1 LPLAIIAALNHV
13 THYRYDRPVTLGP
26 QIIRLRPAPHCR
38 AAINS
43 YSLKVSPAEHFVN
56 WQQDPSGNWLARFV
70 FPEPVKEFRIE
81 VDLVTELSIINPFD
95 FFVETDAE
103 IFPFAYPEELRAELA
118 PYLVTEPAGPLLQAY
133 LATIP
138 REPTNTV
145 NFIVDLNARL
155 AQGIAYGIRMEPG
168 VQEPEHTLDI
178 KSGSC
183 RDTSWLL
190 VQIMR
195 HLGFAA
201 RFVSGYLIQ
210 MKADIDPLEGPRGT
224 DKDFTDLHAWA
235 EIYIPGAGWIGLDP
249 TSGLLTGEGHLP
261 LAATP
266 HYRSAAPVSGVASY
280 AETTF
285 DFSMSVARV
294 HEVPRITLPF
304 SDESWTR
311 LDALGERVEADLQR
325 QDVRLTMGGEPTFV
339 SIDDQTGEEWNIAA
353 VGPTKRQ
360 RADVMIRKLR
370 ERFAPGGMLHYGQG
384 KWYPGESL
392 PRWAFAL
399 YWRADGEPIWRDAAL
414 IAREPGA
421 PTGGDRE
428 LEQAASI
435 RDAEALAA
443 GLSEK
448 LGLGADYVLPAYEDT
463 GHWLLKEAQLPDNVD
478 PLDPRLADP
487 EERAR
492 MAQVFQLGLGKP
504 RGYVIPVQRWQSQA
518 GDPRWRSEKWT
529 LRRGKLFLVPG
540 DSPVGYRLPLGSLP
554 VVPKDEYPH
563 IHPQDP
569 MEPRG
574 PLARAGEPSALGPH
588 PEEPRSGVSN
598 DDSASTGSPPFGASF
613 ETRAAPAPQ
622 NEGFKVGMGAHA
634 QMSRAVAPAP
644 GSDAQDRTEQ
654 EIGGEHVRTALSLE
668 VRDNILCVFL
678 PPVEKLE
685 DYLELIASVEAVAHD
700 LNLPVHIEGYSP
712 PSDPRLNVIKVTP
725 DPGVIEVNIHPAR
738 NWREA
743 VEITRGVY
751 EEARQSRLCAEKFM
765 VDGRHT
771 GTGGGNHVVLGGV
784 TPPDSPFL
792 RRPDL
797 LKSII
802 LYWNRHPS
810 LSYLFSGL
818 FIGPTSQA
826 PRIDEA
832 RQDQLYELEIAL
844 AQVPGPGA
852 PTIPLWL
859 VDRLFRNLLV
869 DVSGNTHRTEIC
881 IDKLYSP
888 DGPTGRLG
896 LIEFRSFE
904 MPPDAR
910 MSLAQQLLI
919 RALVAWFWRE
929 PQTGNLVRWGTSLHD
944 RFMLPETVWQDF
956 KDVLADLNRAGYAFD
971 PVWFE
976 AQAEFRFPFFGKVEH
991 GGVELE
997 LRQALEPWHVM
1008 GEEGAIGGTVRYV
1021 DSSVERLQVKV
1032 KGLVPGRHVITC
1044 NGRRLPMTAM
1054 AASGEAIAGLRFK
1067 AWQPASGL
1075 HPTIPVHAPLTFDIV
1090 DTWVGRSLGG
1100 CVYHVAHPGGRN
1112 YETPPVNSYEAEAR
1126 RLARFEAIGH
1136 SPGALAIPPE
1146 ERSAEFP
1153 FTLDLRRLRA

>member
-1 LPLAIIAALNHV
+1 MAIIAALNHV
-13 THYRYDRPVTLGP
+13 THYTYDRPVTLGP

-38 AAINS
+38 AAIKS
-43 YSLKVSPAEHFVN
+43 YSLKVTPAEHFVN
-56 WQQDPSGNWLARFV
+56 WQQDPSGNWLARYV
-70 FPEPVKEFRIE
+70 FPEPVREFRIE
-81 VDLVTELSIINPFD
+81 VDLITELSIINPFD
-95 FFVETDAE
+95 FFVETEAE
-103 IFPFAYPEELRAELA
+103 SFPFHYPDELRAELA
-118 PYLVTEPAGPLLQAY
+118 PYLVTEPPGELLTGY
-133 LATIP
+133 LRDLP
-138 REPTNTV
+138 RDQSNTV

-155 AQGIAYGIRMEPG
+155 ARHVAYGIRMEPG
-168 VQEPEHTLDI
+168 VQEPEHTLAI
-178 KSGSC
+178 RSGSC

-190 VQIMR
+190 VQILR
-195 HLGFAA
+195 HLGLAA

-210 MKADIDPLEGPRGT
+210 MKADIAPLEGPAGT

-235 EIYIPGAGWIGLDP
+235 EVYIPGAGWIGLDP

-280 AETTF
+280 AETKF
-285 DFSMSVARV
+285 DFHMSVARV

-304 SDESWTR
+304 SDESWTQ
-311 LDALGERVEADLQR
+311 LDALGERVEADLAA

-360 RADVMIRKLR
+360 RADVLIRRLR

-399 YWRADGEPIWRDAAL
+399 YWRQDGEPIWRDAAL
-414 IAREPGA
+414 IAREPGT
-421 PTGGDRE
+421 PTGRDLE
-428 LEQAASI
+428 LEAGATMAE
-435 RDAEALAA
+435 AEALAE

-463 GHWLLKEAQLPDNVD
+463 GYWLLKEAQLPDNVD

-492 MAQVFQLGLGKP
+492 MQQVFQLGLGKP

-518 GDPRWRSEKWT
+518 QDRRWRSEKWT
-529 LRRGKLFLVPG
+529 LRRGRLFLVPG

-554 VVPKDEYPH
+554 VVPKAEYPH

-574 PLARAGEPSALGPH
+574 PLPAGGQTASPGFQAPRGGVAQDGPMERGAAQ
-588 PEEPRSGVSN
+588 PGVSMAA
-598 DDSASTGSPPFGASF
+598 AS
-613 ETRAAPAPQ
+613 APAPQ
-622 NEGFKVGMGAHA
+622 VEGAEAGEPRPH
-634 QMSRAVAPAP
+634 QLSRSVETAGPA
-644 GSDAQDRTEQ
+644 AQDRTEQ
-654 EIGGEHVRTALSLE
+654 EIGGEHVRTAISLE
-668 VRDNILCVFL
+668 IRDNVLCVFL
-678 PPVEKLE
+678 PPVERLE
-685 DYLELIASVEAVAHD
+685 DYLDLVASVEQVARERGQ
-700 LNLPVHIEGYSP
+700 PVHIEGYP
-712 PSDPRLNVIKVTP
+712 PPHDPRLNVVKVTP

-738 NWREA
+738 SWREA

-751 EEARQSRLCAEKFM
+751 EEARQARLCAEKFM

-802 LYWNRHPS
+802 LYWNRHPA
-810 LSYLFSGL
+810 LSYMFSGL

-844 AQVPGPGA
+844 AQVPGPLQG
-852 PTIPLWL
+852 TIPLWL

-896 LIEFRSFE
+896 LIEFRGFE

-910 MSLAQQLLI
+910 MSLAQQLLV
-919 RALVAWFWRE
+919 RALIAWFWRE
-929 PQTGNLVRWGTSLHD
+929 PQEGKLVRWGTSLHD
-944 RFMLPETVWQDF
+944 RFMLPELVWQDF
-956 KDVLADLNRAGYAFD
+956 QDVLGDLARAGYAFD
-971 PVWFE
+971 PAWFE
-976 AQAEFRFPFFGKVEH
+976 AQHEFRFPFFGRVEH
-991 GGVELE
+991 GGVALE
-997 LRQALEPWHVM
+997 LRQALEPWHVL

-1021 DSSVERLQVKV
+1021 DSSVERLQVKAS
-1032 KGLVPGRHVITC
+1032 GFVPGRHIITC
-1044 NGRRLPMTAM
+1044 NGRRLPMTGIGRG
-1054 AASGEAIAGLRFK
+1054 GEAVAGLRFK

-1090 DTWVGRSLGG
+1090 DSWVGRSLGG

-1153 FTLDLRRLRA
+1153 LTLDLRRPIGV